1 MFPLLESQN
10 RQDSLIELYT
20 ICHLISNR
28 KSSMSLIVDLGYE
41 DLVGELFSDESFEKF
56 LGIMECVS
64 QFLVIIR

>member
-1 MFPLLESQN
+1 
-10 RQDSLIELYT
+10 
-20 ICHLISNR
+20 
-28 KSSMSLIVDLGYE
+28 MSLIVDLGYE